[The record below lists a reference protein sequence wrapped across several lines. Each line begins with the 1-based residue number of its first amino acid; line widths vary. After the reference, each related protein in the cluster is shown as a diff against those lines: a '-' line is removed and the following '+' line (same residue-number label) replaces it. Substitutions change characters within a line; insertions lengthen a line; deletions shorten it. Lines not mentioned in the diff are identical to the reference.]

1 MILLYKYLTTF
12 FYPLFIVFIYI
23 RKFIGKEDPLRYK
36 EKIFSSHFKVN
47 KKKNTRLIW
56 FHAASIGELKSILPI
71 IKEINLKKNDIE
83 FLITTVTLS
92 SSNLASQELK
102 KFKNSNHRFLPIDV
116 NFLIKNFIKYW
127 RPDAIFLVDSEIW
140 PNLILNSKD
149 LKIPIAL
156 INARL
161 TSNSFKRWMMFP
173 KTAKKIFSVFD
184 LFICSNSE
192 TKTFLEKMNL
202 KNIHFNGNLKLVT
215 NIENK
220 DINNINE
227 GSLINKRVWL
237 AASTH
242 KDEDLFCIKTHLKLK
257 EKFSKIITII
267 APRHIDRAK
276 DIKSLSDKFGL
287 KSQLLSKNEVIS
299 ENVEII
305 IINYFGALQNYFK
318 YAKSTFIG
326 KSLNIKFKNVGGQN
340 PIEAAKL
347 NCKIYHGPYVYNF
360 EEIYNI
366 LEKNNI
372 SKMVNNYKE
381 LSFYLI
387 KDLENPS
394 KENSYI
400 SEFVNKLGEKTLT
413 DTIKLVDGFIR

>member
-1 MILLYKYLTTF
+1 
-12 FYPLFIVFIYI
+12 
-23 RKFIGKEDPLRYK
+23 
-36 EKIFSSHFKVN
+36 
-47 KKKNTRLIW
+47 
-56 FHAASIGELKSILPI
+56 
-71 IKEINLKKNDIE
+71 
-83 FLITTVTLS
+83 
-92 SSNLASQELK
+92 
-102 KFKNSNHRFLPIDV
+102 
-116 NFLIKNFIKYW
+116 
-127 RPDAIFLVDSEIW
+127 
-140 PNLILNSKD
+140 
-149 LKIPIAL
+149 
-156 INARL
+156 
-161 TSNSFKRWMMFP
+161 MFP

-227 GSLINKRVWL
+227 RSLINKRVWL

-287 KSQLLSKNEVIS
+287 RSQLLSKNEVIS

-340 PIEAAKL
+340 PIDAAKL

-400 SEFVNKLGEKTLT
+400 SEFVNNLGEKPLT
-413 DTIKLVDGFIR
+413 DTIKLVDDFIR